1 MENVTTNYLVGEQQ
15 VCNTWANYINS
26 SSLTAEQ
33 AIGFVRDS
41 ITSPEIMAHILV
53 AGDSGVSG
61 LSTTARPQNPDDYSV
76 SYENVSLYSHGFDE
90 LLSEEAMVN
99 VTRTFTNPVN
109 ARQSIAFCN
118 SITLRC
124 PRVRSTPE
132 NSACVLI

>member
-1 MENVTTNYLVGEQQ
+1 MKKSLIQRILAVVLTLILGVSVLGNVIAMENVTTNYLVGEQQ

-61 LSTTARPQNPDDYSV
+61 LSTTARP
-76 SYENVSLYSHGFDE
+76 
-90 LLSEEAMVN
+90 
-99 VTRTFTNPVN
+99 
-109 ARQSIAFCN
+109 
-118 SITLRC
+118 
-124 PRVRSTPE
+124 
-132 NSACVLI
+132 

>member
-1 MENVTTNYLVGEQQ
+1 MKRILMILGNVMIVTIILVLVLVYVNAEQKRILASQTESFENMTIAMENVTTNYLVGEQQ

-61 LSTTARPQNPDDYSV
+61 LSTTARP
-76 SYENVSLYSHGFDE
+76 
-90 LLSEEAMVN
+90 
-99 VTRTFTNPVN
+99 
-109 ARQSIAFCN
+109 
-118 SITLRC
+118 
-124 PRVRSTPE
+124 
-132 NSACVLI
+132 